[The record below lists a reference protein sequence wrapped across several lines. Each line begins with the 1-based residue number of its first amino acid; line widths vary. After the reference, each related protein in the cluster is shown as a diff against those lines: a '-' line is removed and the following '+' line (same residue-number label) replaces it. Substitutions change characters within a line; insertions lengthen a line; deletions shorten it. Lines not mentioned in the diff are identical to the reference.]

1 MKYYLDKNLNR
12 IVYYVIK
19 KPCPMND
26 KMKLLVTSYR
36 HPDLDGTACT
46 FGYAEFL
53 RKNGKDVVA
62 AVFGKPYREAQF
74 VLDKFNIPALEDAE
88 EVVNTV
94 DGIII
99 VDTSEL
105 LGLPDKI
112 QPEKVVEIIDH
123 RKIHEAHKFPNAK
136 AQIELV
142 GSAATLIAEKFYN
155 NKTTISP
162 ESSVLL
168 FSAIVSNTIN
178 FQANVTTERDHK
190 MANWLKTK
198 FSLPSDYVHEMFSC
212 KSQFKKSLKETII
225 DDFATFNFNN
235 HHLGIAQLEIINVG
249 KFVRENSIKIKK
261 ILEELK
267 KEKSLDLVFLTCIDL
282 DKAFN
287 QIVVIDEDTQ
297 KLLEQVLKV
306 KFENGVTK
314 RDGIL
319 MRKEIIPLIKEVLEA
334 GKLS

>member
-1 MKYYLDKNLNR
+1 MD
-12 IVYYVIK
+12 
-19 KPCPMND
+19 D
-26 KMKLLVTSYR
+26 KMKLLVTPYKN
-36 HPDLDGTACT
+36 PDLDGTACA

-53 RKNGKDVVA
+53 RKNEKDAMA
-62 AVFGKPYREAQF
+62 AIFGKPHREAQF
-74 VLDKFNIPALEDAE
+74 VLDKFNILALENAE
-88 EVVNTV
+88 KMVDNV

-99 VDTSEL
+99 VDASDL
-105 LGLPDKI
+105 RGLSDKI
-112 QPEKVVEIIDH
+112 QPDKVVEIIDH
-123 RKIHEAHKFPNAK
+123 RKIHEAHKFPNAE

-162 ESSVLL
+162 ESAELL

-190 MANWLKTK
+190 MADWLKTK
-198 FSLPSDYVHEMFSC
+198 FSLPKNYVHEMFSD

-235 HHLGIAQLEIINVG
+235 HNLGIAQLEIINVNE
-249 KFVRENSIKIKK
+249 FIRENLVEIRK

-267 KEKSLDLVFLTCIDL
+267 KEKTLDLIFLTCIDL
-282 DKAFN
+282 EKAFN
-287 QIVVIDEDTQ
+287 EIVVIDEDTQ
-297 KLLEQVLKV
+297 KFVEQALEVNFKD
-306 KFENGVTK
+306 GVTK
-314 RDGIL
+314 RDRIL
-319 MRKEIIPLIKEVLEA
+319 MRKEIVPLIKEVLET

>member
-1 MKYYLDKNLNR
+1 MD
-12 IVYYVIK
+12 
-19 KPCPMND
+19 D
-26 KMKLLVTSYR
+26 KMKLLVTPYKN
-36 HPDLDGTACT
+36 PDLDGTACA

-53 RKNGKDVVA
+53 RKNGKDVMA
-62 AVFGKPYREAQF
+62 AVFGKPHREAQF
-74 VLDKFNIPALEDAE
+74 VLDKFDIPALENAE
-88 EVVNTV
+88 KVVNNI

-99 VDTSEL
+99 VDASDL
-105 LGLPDKI
+105 RGLSDKI
-112 QPEKVVEIIDH
+112 DPKKVIEIIDH

-162 ESSVLL
+162 ESAQLL

-190 MANWLKTK
+190 MADWLKTK
-198 FSLPSDYVHEMFSC
+198 FSLPDNYVHEMFSD

-225 DDFATFNFNN
+225 DNFATFHFNN
-235 HHLGIAQLEIINVG
+235 HNLGIAQLEIINVSE
-249 KFVRENSIKIKK
+249 FIRENLVKIEK

-267 KEKSLDLVFLTCIDL
+267 KERSLDLIFLTCIDL
-282 DKAFN
+282 EKVFN
-287 QIVVIDEDTQ
+287 EIVIIDEKTQ
-297 KLLEQVLKV
+297 KFVEQALKV
-306 KFENGVTK
+306 KFKDRVTK

-319 MRKEIIPLIKEVLEA
+319 MRKEIVPLIKEVLET

>member
-1 MKYYLDKNLNR
+1 MD
-12 IVYYVIK
+12 
-19 KPCPMND
+19 D
-26 KMKLLVTSYR
+26 KMKLLVTPYKN
-36 HPDLDGTACT
+36 PDLDGTACA

-53 RKNGKDVVA
+53 RNNGKNVVA
-62 AVFGKPYREAQF
+62 AIFGKPHREAQF
-74 VLDKFNIPALEDAE
+74 VLNKFIIPSFENAE
-88 EVVNTV
+88 KVVNNV

-99 VDTSEL
+99 VDASDL
-105 LGLPDKI
+105 RGLSDKI
-112 QPEKVVEIIDH
+112 QPDKVVEIIDH

-162 ESSVLL
+162 ESSALL
-168 FSAIVSNTIN
+168 FSAIISNTIN

-190 MANWLKTK
+190 MADWLKTK
-198 FSLPSDYVHEMFSC
+198 LSLPYDYAHEMFSD

-235 HHLGIAQLEIINVG
+235 HDLGIAQLEIINVNE
-249 KFVRENSIKIKK
+249 FIRENLVKIKK

-267 KEKSLDLVFLTCIDL
+267 KEKSLDLIFLTCIDL
-282 DKAFN
+282 EKAFN
-287 QIVVIDEDTQ
+287 EIVVIEEDTQ
-297 KLLEQVLKV
+297 KFIEQVLGVTFK
-306 KFENGVTK
+306 EGVTK

-319 MRKEIIPLIKEVLEA
+319 MRKEIVPLIKEVLET

>member
-1 MKYYLDKNLNR
+1 MD
-12 IVYYVIK
+12 
-19 KPCPMND
+19 D
-26 KMKLLVTSYR
+26 KMKLLVTPYKN
-36 HPDLDGTACT
+36 PDLDGTACA

-53 RKNGKDVVA
+53 RKNGKDVMA
-62 AVFGKPYREAQF
+62 AVFGKPHREAQF
-74 VLDKFNIPALEDAE
+74 VLDKFDIPALENAE
-88 EVVNTV
+88 KVVNNI

-99 VDTSEL
+99 VDASDL
-105 LGLPDKI
+105 RGLSDKI
-112 QPEKVVEIIDH
+112 DPKKVIEIIDH

-162 ESSVLL
+162 ESAQLL

-190 MANWLKTK
+190 MADWLKTK
-198 FSLPSDYVHEMFSC
+198 FSLPDNYVHEMFSD

-225 DDFATFNFNN
+225 DNFATFHFNN
-235 HHLGIAQLEIINVG
+235 HNLGIAQLEIINVSE
-249 KFVRENSIKIKK
+249 FIRENLVKIEK
-261 ILEELK
+261 ILEALK
-267 KEKSLDLVFLTCIDL
+267 KERSLDLIFLTCIDL
-282 DKAFN
+282 EKVFN
-287 QIVVIDEDTQ
+287 EIVIIDEKTQ
-297 KLLEQVLKV
+297 KFVEQALKV
-306 KFENGVTK
+306 KFKDRVTK

-319 MRKEIIPLIKEVLEA
+319 MRKEIVPLIKEVLET